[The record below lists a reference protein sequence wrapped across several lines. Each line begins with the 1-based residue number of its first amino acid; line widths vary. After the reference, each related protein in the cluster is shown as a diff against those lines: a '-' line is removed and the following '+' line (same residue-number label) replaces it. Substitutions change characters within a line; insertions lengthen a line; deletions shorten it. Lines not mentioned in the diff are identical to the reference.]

1 MARGTDETQLQ
12 NVVILKSDN
21 ERMKR
26 ACAELERPTV
36 VYMARLL
43 IHYGV
48 EHLGDVMEWY
58 KERAVAAG
66 AMRPSDQATGTD
78 GTSG

>member
-1 MARGTDETQLQ
+1 MPRATDETQLQ

-21 ERMKR
+21 ARMKR
-26 ACAELERPTV
+26 ACAQLERPTV

-48 EHLGDVMEWY
+48 EHMGDVMAWY
-58 KERAVAAG
+58 ANKAAE
-66 AMRPSDQATGTD
+66 AATPRPGDESADD
-78 GTSG
+78 